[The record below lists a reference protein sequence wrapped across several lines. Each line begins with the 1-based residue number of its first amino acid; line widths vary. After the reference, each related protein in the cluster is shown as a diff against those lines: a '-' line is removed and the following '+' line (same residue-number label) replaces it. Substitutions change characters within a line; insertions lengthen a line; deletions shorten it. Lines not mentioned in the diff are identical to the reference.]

1 MRAGL
6 RKLSGTRKPGLRAL
20 MDVARVDPSGVD
32 EGAIGFRLGPR
43 LNAAGRLYR
52 ADAGLELLL
61 TADPERARAIAD
73 GARRDQLRAPR
84 RRDAHPLRGRGAA
97 GRAEQPR
104 RRGASCWRPRA
115 GIPGVIGIVA
125 ARIAERHYR
134 PTVLIALD
142 GDEGSGSGRSIP
154 GFDLLAGL
162 EAGADELLRHGG
174 HRAAAGL
181 TIARN
186 RVERFREAF
195 VAHAAR
201 TLTPADLVAT
211 ERVDAVAPGDTL
223 RLELAEELER
233 LKPFGS
239 GNPAVSLLVPA
250 ALLADP
256 RPMGEGR
263 HVAFSLAA
271 GGARSRCV
279 AFGAGSRLP
288 APPGEPVDAAVR
300 LEANRYNGTTEP
312 RLILRCAQPAA
323 AEADRRDRRARR
335 WRDGR
340 ARGARPRPHRGAGGE
355 TRPGE
360 LAADGRSP
368 GAAPG
373 RGLDDRRPCHA
384 TRTAARSKASASPD
398 SSATSSPPASRCSSS
413 PPTRRTA
420 RGRCSGR
427 VGGFAVTSWA
437 ALEDDPGLAGGVP
450 ARRRAGPAR
459 ARPPARARRTSA
471 WSGLDPPGLGR
482 R

>member
-1 MRAGL
+1 M
-6 RKLSGTRKPGLRAL
+6 
-20 MDVARVDPSGVD
+20 
-32 EGAIGFRLGPR
+32 
-43 LNAAGRLYR
+43 
-52 ADAGLELLL
+52 
-61 TADPERARAIAD
+61 
-73 GARRDQLRAPR
+73 
-84 RRDAHPLRGRGAA
+84 
-97 GRAEQPR
+97 
-104 RRGASCWRPRA
+104 
-115 GIPGVIGIVA
+115 IGIVA

-250 ALLADP
+250 ALLDDP

-279 AFGAGSRLP
+279 RL
-288 APPGEPVDAAVR
+288 
-300 LEANRYNGTTEP
+300 
-312 RLILRCAQPAA
+312 
-323 AEADRRDRRARR
+323 RRRQ
-335 WRDGR
+335 
-340 ARGARPRPHRGAGGE
+340 
-355 TRPGE
+355 
-360 LAADGRSP
+360 L
-368 GAAPG
+368 APG
-373 RGLDDRRPCHA
+373 RR
-384 TRTAARSKASASPD
+384 
-398 SSATSSPPASRCSSS
+398 PASRST
-413 PPTRRTA
+413 PPSASRPTA
-420 RGRCSGR
+420 TTAPPS
-427 VGGFAVTSWA
+427 
-437 ALEDDPGLAGGVP
+437 
-450 ARRRAGPAR
+450 RA
-459 ARPPARARRTSA
+459 
-471 WSGLDPPGLGR
+471 
-482 R
+482 